1 VEFGW
6 TNNLVYFIGLI
17 PALAIF
23 IFTTSIS
30 KLLGLSIQPPKIQL
44 KKADDLPAYLKK
56 LYADAVTQLTPL
68 GFKIQHCQASKPVI
82 TADNSIHWSLVLT
95 HPDSGVIA
103 EISPATTFL
112 DMPGYE
118 VNFWS
123 FAPDGT
129 TLLTAN
135 GRGYTILT
143 EIPGVTVHDPNVL
156 SLHQQYDTHLEE
168 RREWCSSTNYQLPN
182 PVDYCKLQ
190 LKLMAGYLDNLKQEG
205 SIKSTGETS
214 YRLSLLKCI
223 KLLPDYSKGV
233 RQAKKLLAAR
243 FKSKL
248 KNKLTGTATK
258 AQSSS
263 EYPVET
269 DLMAHIKM
277 RNANQREVSGVFA
290 KVLLV
295 IATLLITYVGLGITV
310 SLHSLLIISGVFL
323 LHELGH
329 LLAMIVFRY
338 RDPQIL
344 CVPLLGL
351 AKNDKSRPVA
361 NWQQVVIHM
370 MGPLPGIIGS
380 FALLFLNKYSP
391 TPWVYE
397 AAIIMLLINYLHLLP
412 YMSLDGGRIMRL
424 TVMERFPIGKILFP
438 LFSAAIFAAGG
449 YYLGEPAFW
458 ALSMLIVASIPFG
471 MREMAILRL
480 INKQLKDLANKNQ
493 NIKDIHSLDETNK
506 LARVFHALKHKK
518 FRKLNF
524 VKKFTLV
531 KSLEGLLRQPSHSS
545 NIIAFTFVGIYLG
558 ILVLPPAAIFLTDVS
573 NFQEQKFNLA
583 HRGKTVI
590 NDEQA
595 KLDRAKTHK
604 ERFNLLVSFARN
616 EMKNENFPKAL
627 DYLEQAESTYGNI
640 NSDESLAILFE
651 NYSQY
656 YNLTKALDDSYVYLD
671 KAIGLRKKSQKIDNH
686 QLAVNYSTLSNILF
700 KQQKNTESEHYLK
713 KALSYSLKINDL
725 RDCEIITKISGQL
738 LDWYYTEDRPEEA
751 QQLLQALVKKFEN
764 RETPIKNY
772 INKFVYEEHG
782 WLNAA
787 KNNEKA
793 ALENFDQAL
802 ELAEQTATQLN
813 AKNPDR
819 REEAKLLL
827 YKAAVYYKE
836 GYNDFSKIQFNN
848 AEEIVKENSFESI
861 KQYID
866 EYTSATLP
874 ITTNK
879 NNVRREA
886 KRWQLINDAY
896 SRTHS

>member
-1 VEFGW
+1 MEFGW
-6 TNNLVYFIGLI
+6 TDNLVYFIGLI

-23 IFTTSIS
+23 LFATSIS
-30 KLLGLSIQPPKIQL
+30 KLMGLSIQPPKLQL

-82 TADNSIHWSLVLT
+82 ATDNSVHWSLVLV
-95 HPDSGVIA
+95 HPETAVIA

-123 FAPDGT
+123 LAPDGS

-135 GRGYTILT
+135 GRGYTILS
-143 EIPGVTVHDPNVL
+143 EIPGVTIHDPQVL

-168 RREWCSSTNYQLPN
+168 RREWSSSTNYQLPN

-190 LKLMAGYLDNLKQEG
+190 LKLMTGYFDNLKQEG
-205 SIKSTGETS
+205 SIKPASDST
-214 YRLSLLKCI
+214 YRLSLVKCV
-223 KLLPDYSKGV
+223 KSLHNYSKGI
-233 RQAKKLLAAR
+233 RQAKKLLRTR

-277 RNANQREVSGVFA
+277 RNANQRDVSGVTA

-295 IATLLITYVGLGITV
+295 IVTLLVTYVSLGLKV
-310 SLHSLLIISGVFL
+310 SLNSFLIISGVFL

-329 LLAMIVFRY
+329 MLAMIMFRY
-338 RDPQIL
+338 RDPQIT

-361 NWQQVVIHM
+361 NWKQVIIHL
-370 MGPLPGIIGS
+370 MGPLPGIIGA
-380 FALLFLNKYSP
+380 FALLILNKY
-391 TPWVYE
+391 TPNSWVYE
-397 AAIIMLLINYLHLLP
+397 AAIIMLLVNYLHLLP

-424 TVMERFPIGKILFP
+424 TVMERFPAGKILFP

-449 YYLGEPAFW
+449 YYFGEPVFW
-458 ALSMLIVASIPFG
+458 ALSMLIIASIPFG

-480 INKQLKDLANKNQ
+480 IKKQLKELTNKNQ

-506 LARVFHALKHKK
+506 VARAFNALKHKK
-518 FRKLNF
+518 FRKLHF

-531 KSLEGLLRQPSHSS
+531 KSIEGLLRQPRHSNNLAS
-545 NIIAFTFVGIYLG
+545 LMFTGIYLSA
-558 ILVLPPAAIFLTDVS
+558 LVLPPAAIFLTDVS
-573 NFQEQKFNLA
+573 NYKEQKLNLA
-583 HRGKTVI
+583 HRGKAAI

-595 KLDRAKTHK
+595 KLKRAKSHE
-604 ERFNLLVSFARN
+604 ERFNLLVSFAQN
-616 EMKNENFPKAL
+616 EMKNENYLKAL
-627 DYLEQAESTYGNI
+627 NYLEQAESTYGNI
-640 NSDESLAILFE
+640 NNDESLAVLFE

-656 YNLTKALDDSYVYLD
+656 YNLTKALDDSYIYLD
-671 KAIGLRKKSQKIDNH
+671 KAIGLRKKARQIDNH
-686 QLAVNYSTLSNILF
+686 QLAVNYSKLSNILF
-700 KQQKNTESEHYLK
+700 KQQKNTKSEHYLK
-713 KALSYSLKINDL
+713 KALSYSLKIKDL
-725 RDCEIITKISGQL
+725 RYCEIITKISGQL

-764 RETPIKNY
+764 RETPIKSY
-772 INKFVYEEHG
+772 INKFVFEEHG
-782 WLNAA
+782 WLHAA

-793 ALENFDQAL
+793 ALEKFDQAL
-802 ELAEQTATQLN
+802 ALAEQTATELN
-813 AKNPDR
+813 SKNPDR

-866 EYTSATLP
+866 EYTNATIP
-874 ITTNK
+874 VTTNK
-879 NNVRREA
+879 NNIRREA
-886 KRWQLINDAY
+886 KRWQLISDAY
-896 SRTHS
+896 SKTHS